1 MGEDKKRIEKNKVFQ
16 DATQGYIEIDSVYVK
31 YLIDTLY
38 LQREKNVSQVGIRSV
53 YSGATHDRFSHSLG
67 VYGMGIKLYNSLRKS
82 LLNELESD
90 NFSTENVSPEVVQS
104 LRQNI
109 DNNYEVLYIIAC
121 LLHDIGHPAFS
132 HTLEYLYEDDFINL
146 GFELSDFESS
156 VDLEDLIKASK
167 NSKRSVTIGEE
178 EVARIIKRYNWIQ
191 KEKINDYVSS
201 SKNKHKNYLIQAFE
215 KALNKAEGGKN
226 YGGEMHASPHEIM
239 GAYQIL
245 TSFDIRENIGY
256 VLKEKCVKFNVDCE
270 LDNACAFIARMITG
284 KKYNIYSVIASNP
297 DKPQDE
303 LKLDYSL
310 RNCIIMLLNGAIDA
324 DSLDYLNRNSHFSGY
339 ATNNIDVTR
348 LCNAFQI
355 SFDNKKGTF
364 DLCIYKSAL
373 SSLDDFIQA
382 RNFEPRWLYSHHKI
396 VYFNEVLIEY
406 LMKMTSAYMYED
418 IREPLEKL
426 LLKCLFGSSRLYDT
440 LDFQFTKGNLE
451 WNSYYNE
458 FNVQDKT
465 YTEYAGKDY
474 WEKYNDLRAH
484 YISAC
489 TEDKKVKYKILGNEK
504 SQAVLSQQE
513 KPLNLKFSIL
523 KFICFVEEKLIEKFK
538 DPSVKIEKKLEM
550 FVEYNG
556 FVQYADDIV
565 RRLKYMYIHY
575 ILSPILRFKQEKN
588 NLFFKSTDATID
600 TLFSSLYLSSDE
612 IMGCKPEDPTLAF
625 RYELFVKMLKEFKTR
640 RYRKSLWK
648 TYNEYKIFINNIAD
662 ATGLPYDLVN
672 EKFIELIQSVS
683 GTAHCIEFEDFTQAK
698 TKDNLNCIYV
708 NCDDGEIPG
717 LDKQK
722 EFRGKFTKVFGYI
735 GNSMIIR
742 LHLCKFKNFD
752 NLNIKF
758 SNQRKK
764 YCEVSDYKTPKTY
777 TFPYIFLEENEP
789 IGTILK
795 TLEEN
800 FTEYLIN
807 EITQKSIAIG
817 SDDMSYTSLL
827 KGKIIRDSVHGDIFV
842 EQKYLDIINT
852 AAFQRLHR
860 IRQLATANMIFPEA
874 VHTRFAHSLG
884 TFHVM
889 NLIMN
894 HFCNIL
900 DALKISYNPQDKE
913 VVLVAALLHD
923 IGHGPFS
930 HALEELNN
938 IDGFSVKK
946 HESWTTEIIKNDTEL
961 NKVLENN
968 FGRLFAFKVID
979 CLESKN
985 SNQSTLSKV
994 FHELISSNLDA
1005 DRLDYLLRDSYNTGE
1020 QIGIFDLQKLISSME
1035 LTEYNGETRVVI
1047 RDSALQ
1053 YVDQYILGRYH
1064 MYSSVYYTPFKL
1076 ATEELFRRLCT
1087 IIAKYPQICEINGD
1101 LKKEETCKKIKDFK
1115 IYKLCFNKITEEE
1128 FLAFDDY
1135 SIINEIKEGLHAIG
1149 SAENNELYK
1158 LLSDSFMY
1166 RNNAYKRKRIGD
1178 GEVSAFNKVSKELKK
1193 KFPDIDKLQ
1202 SVIKLSKTFYAY
1214 KQDTEEEILII
1225 SSNGEVKPYSQVS
1238 KFKNN
1243 FKTDKRLFVSEC
1255 CCYYFN
1261 RDICEKEIMSVADF
1275 KEYDANKIEELFDAY
1290 DLRNHTEIEN
1300 KYHCDKKTLDK
1311 IVATLENGFTLGDYT
1326 ITVPPDFE
1334 KNQQDIY
1341 YDTDLFVMAKNKY
1354 SLRIR
1359 TTGATHVLTIKKPGK
1374 IGDKDEETQ
1383 FIRLEF
1389 EKNCAENSI
1398 NCTDAINAMNEND
1411 LQAEISQKLHGFNYS
1426 DLKPVITV
1434 INRRKT
1440 YQVMH
1445 ESSKNVLFEISL
1457 DDVEYKNVSNGKTK
1471 KVYQVEIELKES
1483 YIYRLNLDDF
1493 ATKFCKKFSIETEE
1507 NKPKLSKY
1515 LEALNLFNLI

>member
-1 MGEDKKRIEKNKVFQ
+1 MEKAKKRIVKNKVFQ

-67 VYGMGIKLYNSLRKS
+67 VYGMGIKLYNSLKKS
-82 LLNELESD
+82 LLNELDSNIFFD
-90 NFSTENVSPEVVQS
+90 DKDRTEVVQM
-104 LRQNI
+104 LKCKI
-109 DNNYEVLYIIAC
+109 DNEYEILYSIAC

-156 VDLEDLIKASK
+156 ISLQGLIESFGD
-167 NSKRSVTIGEE
+167 SRRSIEINEE
-178 EVARIIKRYNWIQ
+178 EVARIIKRYNWIL
-191 KEKINDYVSS
+191 KEKDDIFSS
-201 SKNKHKNYLIQAFE
+201 AANKHKNYLIQTFE

-245 TSFDIRENIGY
+245 ASSDIRENIRCI
-256 VLKEKCVKFNVDCE
+256 LDEKEVEIN
-270 LDNACAFIARMITG
+270 LDDACAFIARMITG
-284 KKYNIYSVIASNP
+284 KKYDVYSVVASDR
-297 DKPQDE
+297 DKQE
-303 LKLDYSL
+303 QLKIEYSL
-310 RNCIIMLLNGAIDA
+310 KNCIIMLLNGAIDA

-339 ATNNIDVTR
+339 ATNNLDITR

-355 SFDNKKGTF
+355 SFDDKRCIF

-406 LMKMTSAYMYED
+406 LMKMSSAYMYED
-418 IREPLEKL
+418 MRKQLEEL
-426 LLKCLFGSSRLYDT
+426 LLECLFGSSLLYDS
-440 LDFQFTKGNLE
+440 LEFQLTKGNLN
-451 WNSYYNE
+451 WNSYYDE
-458 FNVQDKT
+458 FKKQDKA
-465 YTEYAGKDY
+465 YTEEYY
-474 WEKYNDLRAH
+474 WEKHNNLCECYIRAC
-484 YISAC
+484 IAEGQ
-489 TEDKKVKYKILGNEK
+489 TEDEISNNDKNKAI
-504 SQAVLSQQE
+504 LSQQK

-523 KFICFVEEKLIEKFK
+523 NFTCFVEEKLIEVFN
-538 DPSVKIEKKLEM
+538 DNSVKSEKKLKM
-550 FVEYNG
+550 FIEYNG

-565 RRLKYMYIHY
+565 RRLKYIYIHY
-575 ILSPILRFKQEKN
+575 ILSPILSFKQGKN
-588 NLFFKSTDATID
+588 NLFFKSTDANID
-600 TLFSSLYLSSDE
+600 TLFNSLYLSSNE
-612 IMGCKPEDPTLAF
+612 IKSCIPNDPTLAF
-625 RYELFVKMLKEFKTR
+625 RYKLFVEMLEEFKTR

-708 NCDDGEIPG
+708 NYDNSEVPD
-717 LDKQK
+717 LDKQS
-722 EFRGKFTKVFGYI
+722 EFHKKFAKVFEHI
-735 GNSMIIR
+735 GESMIIR

-752 NLNIKF
+752 NVNIKF
-758 SNQRKK
+758 SKRPKK
-764 YCEVSDYKTPKTY
+764 YREVGDYKTPKSY
-777 TFPYIFLEENEP
+777 IFPYIFLTEERNKENGR
-789 IGTILK
+789 IETILK
-795 TLEEN
+795 TLEKN
-800 FTEYLIN
+800 FAEYLTD

-817 SDDMSYTSLL
+817 SDDMGYMPLI

-884 TFHVM
+884 TFHIM
-889 NLIMN
+889 NLIMD

-900 DALKISYNPQDKE
+900 DALKISYSHQDKE

-930 HALEELNN
+930 HALEDLNN
-938 IDGFSVKK
+938 VDGFSVKK
-946 HESWTTEIIKNDTEL
+946 HESWTSEIIKNDTEL
-961 NKVLENN
+961 NRVLENN
-968 FGRLFAFKVID
+968 FGCLFASKVID
-979 CLESKN
+979 CLENKN

-1053 YVDQYILGRYH
+1053 YVDQYIMGRYH
-1064 MYSSVYYTPFKL
+1064 MYSSVYHAPFKL

-1087 IIAKYPQICEINGD
+1087 IIVNYPQNYEKDGEQ
-1101 LKKEETCKKIKDFK
+1101 KKEEACKKIKDFK
-1115 IYKLCFNKITEEE
+1115 IYKLCFDKITEEE

-1135 SIINEIKEGLHAIG
+1135 SIINEINEGLNAIG
-1149 SAENNELYK
+1149 FAENSEIYK

-1166 RNNAYKRKRIGD
+1166 RNNAYKRKRIGN
-1178 GEVSAFNKVSKELKK
+1178 GGMSVFNKFSKELER
-1193 KFPDIDKLQ
+1193 KFPYIDKLQ
-1202 SVIKLSKTFYAY
+1202 SVIKLSKTFCAY
-1214 KQDTEEEILII
+1214 KRDTEEEILII
-1225 SSNGEVKPYSQVS
+1225 SNNGEVKPYSQVS

-1243 FKTDKRLFVSEC
+1243 FTTDKRLFVSEC

-1261 RDICEKEIMSVADF
+1261 RDICERELMTMAESQKDNVS
-1275 KEYDANKIEELFDAY
+1275 KIEELFDAY

-1300 KYHCDKKTLDK
+1300 KYHCDEKTLNK
-1311 IVATLENGFTLGDYT
+1311 IVNTLENGFSLGDYT
-1326 ITVPPDFE
+1326 IAVPQDFE
-1334 KNQQDIY
+1334 KDQQDIY
-1341 YDTDLFVMAKNKY
+1341 YDTDLLAMAKNKY

-1359 TTGATHVLTIKKPGK
+1359 TIGANHVLTIKKPGN
-1374 IGDKDEETQ
+1374 IGEKNEETQ

-1389 EKNCAENSI
+1389 EKKCAENSI
-1398 NCTDAINAMNEND
+1398 NCTDAVNAMDEND

-1434 INRRKT
+1434 FNRRRT
-1440 YQVMH
+1440 YHVMH
-1445 ESSKNVLFEISL
+1445 KSSKNVLFEISL
-1457 DDVEYKNVSNGKTK
+1457 DDVEYKNISDGNTK
-1471 KVYQVEIELKES
+1471 KVYQIEIELKGS

-1493 ATKFCKKFSIETEE
+1493 ATEFCKEFSIETDG